1 MKVPLSWL
9 KKYVPISISTDDL
22 AHRLTM
28 AGTEVGQVQKI
39 GADWDRDKV
48 IVGRGAKVDSHPN
61 ADRLTLPTVDL
72 GNGETMAVVCGA
84 PNVAAGQKIAFA
96 REGARLFSPRSGE
109 LEPLKAARIRGVQS
123 SGMVCSALE
132 LGLGEDHEGIL
143 VLDDEAPIGTPLAD
157 YLGDAVLDI
166 EVTPNRPD
174 CLSILGVA
182 HEVGA
187 LTGQPVREPDISYP
201 EDGPAISSQVSISV
215 ADPDLCRRYTASLIT
230 GVKIGPSPRW
240 LQERLTKAG
249 YRPISNVVDVT
260 NYVMLEYDQP
270 LHSFDYDRLK
280 DHTVIVRRAQAGETL
295 VTLDG
300 VERKLTPDVLVIA
313 DAHDPIGIGGVI
325 GGANSEIGPDTG
337 SIHLLGKSVET
348 LPMTARAGL
357 GMARSFQVSALAPSM
372 SGLEHVVL
380 ALLPHEGGV
389 FHFLRPVARERE
401 LRDRA
406 GEMLA
411 RVGMLDRAEIPVAG
425 LSHGERRQLEI
436 AIALALEPRVLLL
449 DEPMA
454 GMGPEGSARLAA
466 LLNELR
472 GDMGILLI
480 EHDMDTVFALA
491 DRISVMVGGRIV
503 ATGNAD
509 EIRSDETV
517 KTAYLGE
524 TP

>member
-1 MKVPLSWL
+1 
-9 KKYVPISISTDDL
+9 
-22 AHRLTM
+22 M
-28 AGTEVGQVQKI
+28 A
-39 GADWDRDKV
+39 
-48 IVGRGAKVDSHPN
+48 
-61 ADRLTLPTVDL
+61 
-72 GNGETMAVVCGA
+72 
-84 PNVAAGQKIAFA
+84 
-96 REGARLFSPRSGE
+96 
-109 LEPLKAARIRGVQS
+109 EPLLVTSGLSRGFGALKA
-123 SGMVCSALE
+123 C
-132 LGLGEDHEGIL
+132 
-143 VLDDEAPIGTPLAD
+143 DD
-157 YLGDAVLDI
+157 VNLDI
-166 EVTPNRPD
+166 RAGE
-174 CLSILGVA
+174 I
-182 HEVGA
+182 HA
-187 LTGQPVREPDISYP
+187 L
-201 EDGPAISSQVSISV
+201 
-215 ADPDLCRRYTASLIT
+215 
-230 GVKIGPSPRW
+230 IGPNG
-240 LQERLTKAG
+240 AG
-249 YRPISNVVDVT
+249 KSTFV
-260 NYVMLEYDQP
+260 
-270 LHSFDYDRLK
+270 K
-280 DHTVIVRRAQAGETL
+280 L
-295 VTLDG
+295 VSG
-300 VERKLTPDVLVIA
+300 
-313 DAHDPIGIGGVI
+313 
-325 GGANSEIGPDTG
+325 EIGPDTG